1 MKITNVVNSH
11 EALTDMLKLSNMF
24 DADHKCF
31 VRRRQC
37 NSERKEV
44 TRHDSPKWR
53 KGDVPLDSEAMSV
66 SKIFNN
72 SFNKIYR
79 TFIFCIMDIY
89 YTIEKEYQLKNSM

>member
-1 MKITNVVNSH
+1 
-11 EALTDMLKLSNMF
+11 MF

-44 TRHDSPKWR
+44 TRNDTPKW
-53 KGDVPLDSEAMSV
+53 KAGDVSLDSEAKSV

-72 SFNKIYR
+72 SFNNNYR
-79 TFIFCIMDIY
+79 TFIFCIKDIY
-89 YTIEKEYQLKNSM
+89 YTIEKEYQLKNSV